1 MDFQNSFHY
10 LSTNYYETKFINDFR
25 SENYNIPIHFKYNSA
40 IFVILK
46 FFRIEIFIVCNISSL
61 NKFLSVCWNKKETI
75 CHLPFQQ
82 WLHHDAFVSL
92 HTSITVQLTS
102 IAVVTYEVQKDVFFH
117 TKINRSRKFLGV
129 NRYNFSLWN
138 LTIAFNLNGRNRIN
152 DVFKTL

>member
-1 MDFQNSFHY
+1 MIFEVKIITYQFIS
-10 LSTNYYETKFINDFR
+10 STTQQFLLFR
-25 SENYNIPIHFKYNSA
+25 SFQID
-40 IFVILK
+40 
-46 FFRIEIFIVCNISSL
+46 IFIVCNISSL

-92 HTSITVQLTS
+92 HTSITVQLDFNCRCNIWST
-102 IAVVTYEVQKDVFFH
+102 KRCFFH

-138 LTIAFNLNGRNRIN
+138 LTVVFNLNVRNRIN